1 MKILV
6 IGSGGREH
14 ALYWK
19 LKQSPK
25 VTSIVCAPGN
35 GGTDNNVDIAA
46 DDIQGLLNY
55 ALKHEIDLTVVGPE
69 DPLCLGIVDTFQEHG
84 LVIFGPNKHAAQL
97 EGSKDFSKSFMV
109 RHNIPTAEYH
119 TYTDHRDALNAI
131 ASMKFPLVIKA
142 DGLCKGKGVIICE
155 THKEAKDTLHEI
167 YVNKQ
172 FGEEGN
178 KVVLETFLDG
188 YETSLLCFVSN
199 NRIFPMETARD
210 YKKIGEGDKGEN
222 TGGVG
227 CYSPAP
233 AFNDKVKAN
242 IDKILANIEVGLYH
256 DDFDF
261 NGILY
266 VGLMIVGDTPYV
278 LEFNTRFGDPET
290 EVLLPR
296 LQSDLVDIMMHVEND
311 TLQQSHLQ
319 WDPRTCLTT
328 IVVSKGYPGTYE
340 KNIPMILND
349 DKLVFHNGTKRT
361 ETELLSVGGRV
372 LSFVEMGDDLI
383 TMNAKLNE
391 RIEKLEFKNKVYRRD
406 IGLI

>member
-19 LKQSPK
+19 LAQSPK

-35 GGTDNNVDIAA
+35 GGTDNNVDIAS

-55 ALKHEIDLTVVGPE
+55 AIEHKIDLTVVGPE
-69 DPLCLGIVDTFQEHG
+69 DPLCLGIVDTFEEHG
-84 LVIFGPNKHAAQL
+84 LAIFGPNKHAAQL

-109 RHNIPTAEYH
+109 RHNIPTAEYNA
-119 TYTDHRDALNAI
+119 YTHHYDALNAI
-131 ASMKFPLVIKA
+131 SSMKFPLVIKA

-155 THKEAKDTLHEI
+155 THEEAKNTLYEI

-172 FGEEGN
+172 FGSEGN
-178 KVVLETFLDG
+178 KVILETFLDG

-210 YKKIGEGDKGEN
+210 YKKIGEGDTGEN

-233 AFNDKVKAN
+233 AFSNKVQAN
-242 IDKILANIEVGLYH
+242 IDKILTSIEVGLSN

-261 NGILY
+261 NGVLY
-266 VGLMIVGDTPYV
+266 VGLMIVEDTPYV

-319 WDPRTCLTT
+319 WDPRTCITT
-328 IVVSKGYPGTYE
+328 IVVSKGYPRGFD
-340 KNIPMILND
+340 KNISVVLEDNG
-349 DKLVFHNGTKRT
+349 LVFHNGTQRT
-361 ETELLSVGGRV
+361 GSKVVSVGGRV
-372 LSFVEMGDDLI
+372 LSFVEIGDNLVE
-383 TMNAKLNE
+383 MNAKLNN
-391 RIEKLEFKNKVYRRD
+391 RIEKLEFENKAYRRD